1 MIRQY
6 ESVFNSTKGYKRF
19 FISKSFVTVSFLFD
33 HSKARNTSCSVLA
46 SVVGPFLMSSSSCWA
61 CFGSNRAKSR
71 KSLKMTPPFSL
82 YKKGSKSPFPKP
94 KEALF
99 RVFWKVLLENID
111 FWLFLRFFDFPLWP
125 LFWHVLPKQAH
136 QLEDDIRNGPTTLA
150 NTEQEVL
157 RAFEWS

>member
-6 ESVFNSTKGYKRF
+6 ESVFNSTKGYKRLF
-19 FISKSFVTVSFLFD
+19 SYLSCAAIFAVTFFD

-61 CFGSNRAKSR
+61 CFGSIENPAKLPKKWQKKGHRAKMA

-99 RVFWKVLLENID
+99 RVF
-111 FWLFLRFFDFPLWP
+111 
-125 LFWHVLPKQAH
+125 
-136 QLEDDIRNGPTTLA
+136 
-150 NTEQEVL
+150 
-157 RAFEWS
+157 